1 LTAYRVGRR
10 EGKFEFVEPDAGK
23 LVIGDKRE
31 LNEI

>member
-1 LTAYRVGRR
+1 VGRR
-10 EGKFEFVEPDAGK
+10 EGKFEFVEPDAWK

>member
-1 LTAYRVGRR
+1 LRASRVGRR
-10 EGKFEFVEPDAGK
+10 EGKFAFVKPDAGK